1 MDIISKVPLAFIVLK
16 ETKNVNKFMT
26 KGLSCFETLIKFE
39 QKFWIDCIINEIG
52 YFQLIGLDEET
63 QALEEEAKNLLKKL
77 SDSVQANHAERC
89 SQCSNFGLT
98 GK

>member
-1 MDIISKVPLAFIVLK
+1 MIQFD
-16 ETKNVNKFMT
+16 FM
-26 KGLSCFETLIKFE
+26 FLIY
-39 QKFWIDCIINEIG
+39 WNSNESG

-77 SDSVQANHAERC
+77 SDNVKANHAERC
-89 SQCSNFGLT
+89 SQCSNFGLA